1 MRFSMSMVGAKM
13 LADEMGLDVADIRR
27 IARQNKFTRYKDGA
41 VELYDTADWESF
53 GKKLK
58 PRKLSASHKKKL
70 SDANEKRRE
79 AQKKNK

>member
-1 MRFSMSMVGAKM
+1 MSMVGAKM

-41 VELYDTADWESF
+41 VELYDTAYWESF

-70 SDANEKRRE
+70 ADANVKRRE